1 MVVKCVLYS
10 VLCCFALITVR
21 GEGRAAYPAIG
32 GHGGENLAQ
41 HRHARGLHRLLA
53 SDEELSLLSAL
64 AIEHMGPLALV
75 GFILVG
81 FILAGFQAG
90 LGVGKQQFS
99 IPRKEAYFAGLL
111 IQFDRNMA

>member
-10 VLCCFALITVR
+10 VLCSFALITVR

-32 GHGGENLAQ
+32 GHGGEDLAQ
-41 HRHARGLHRLLA
+41 HRHACGLHRLFA
-53 SDEELSLLSAL
+53 SDEEFSLLSAL
-64 AIEHMGPLALV
+64 AIEHMGPLA
-75 GFILVG
+75 LVG

-99 IPRKEAYFAGLL
+99 ILRKEADFASLL

>member
-41 HRHARGLHRLLA
+41 HRHACGLHRLFA
-53 SDEELSLLSAL
+53 SDEEFSLLSAL
-64 AIEHMGPLALV
+64 AIEHMGPLA
-75 GFILVG
+75 LVG